1 MKGRTK
7 CSVAQ
12 NEGQDK
18 IKRLKSEGQ
27 NKIKGRTK

>member
-12 NEGQDK
+12 KEEQDK
-18 IKRLKSEGQ
+18 KKRLKSEGQ